1 MKNFKFLSTLT
12 IFSFLFF
19 SNEIIAQDCTNDTT
33 APIVVTQ
40 NITIYLDS
48 NGEAT
53 ITASQ
58 IDGGTTDDCDSSP
71 TLFINDGTF
80 DCSNIGVNSIELL
93 ARDSSFNIGSDFAQV
108 TVVDN
113 IDPTITAP
121 AAVTVNVDA
130 GTCEATGVALGSPTT
145 ADNCSVDTTTN
156 DAPANYPL
164 GDTTVTWTVTDGS
177 GNTSTATQT
186 VTVVDNID
194 PVALAQDITVS
205 VGDNPFV
212 EISEADID
220 NGSSDNCSIASITF
234 DITQFDCSMSGDN
247 TVTMTVTDASGNSSV
262 TTFIVSVSCD
272 EDADGDGI
280 FDAVDNCPNTA
291 NPDQADND
299 MDGIGD
305 VCDDD
310 DDDDGVLDVDDN
322 CPITYNPGQED
333 RDNDGSG
340 DVCDIIEIDV
350 SQALT
355 PNGDGINDT
364 WVIYNIENHP
374 NNIVRVYNR
383 WSNEVFSARGYQN
396 DWDGRHVKSNG
407 SVGSNSLL
415 PEASSYYYQID
426 LDGNGTVDY
435 DGWLYI
441 TK

>member
-1 MKNFKFLSTLT
+1 L
-12 IFSFLFF
+12 IH
-19 SNEIIAQDCTNDTT
+19 
-33 APIVVTQ
+33 
-40 NITIYLDS
+40 
-48 NGEAT
+48 
-53 ITASQ
+53 
-58 IDGGTTDDCDSSP
+58 
-71 TLFINDGTF
+71 
-80 DCSNIGVNSIELL
+80 
-93 ARDSSFNIGSDFAQV
+93 
-108 TVVDN
+108 
-113 IDPTITAP
+113 
-121 AAVTVNVDA
+121 
-130 GTCEATGVALGSPTT
+130 
-145 ADNCSVDTTTN
+145 
-156 DAPANYPL
+156 
-164 GDTTVTWTVTDGS
+164 
-177 GNTSTATQT
+177 
-186 VTVVDNID
+186 
-194 PVALAQDITVS
+194 
-205 VGDNPFV
+205 
-212 EISEADID
+212 
-220 NGSSDNCSIASITF
+220 
-234 DITQFDCSMSGDN
+234 
-247 TVTMTVTDASGNSSV
+247 
-262 TTFIVSVSCD
+262 
-272 EDADGDGI
+272 
-280 FDAVDNCPNTA
+280 VDNCPNTA